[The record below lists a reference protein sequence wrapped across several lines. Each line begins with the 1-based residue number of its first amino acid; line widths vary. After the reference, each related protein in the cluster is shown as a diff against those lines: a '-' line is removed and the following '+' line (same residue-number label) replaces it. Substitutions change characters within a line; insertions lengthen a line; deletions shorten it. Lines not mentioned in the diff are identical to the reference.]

1 MFGSIEIGVI
11 TSNYM
16 NMTLTM
22 IISGTPCC
30 FIHQIDICKKAEET
44 KKNFVILQ
52 TNDVNT
58 KVCSKHDN
66 IALQYLIFESV
77 IFLWQ

>member
-1 MFGSIEIGVI
+1 
-11 TSNYM
+11 M
-16 NMTLTM
+16 NMTLT
-22 IISGTPCC
+22 IIPLALLVVV
-30 FIHQIDICKKAEET
+30 IHQIDNCKKPEET
-44 KKNFVILQ
+44 KRNFVILR

-66 IALQYLIFESV
+66 IALQYSIFESV